1 MSRRADQVLAI
12 GARFEGRL
20 PAAVLASALEYV
32 QYNEAGLALDML
44 CAQLVEYPVE
54 ITGDEYAR
62 LLSMESF
69 FYPDASMLKQLA
81 RMVKE

>member
-1 MSRRADQVLAI
+1 MSRHADQVLAV
-12 GARFEGRL
+12 GVLFEGRL

-44 CAQLVEYPVE
+44 CAQLVEYQVG

-69 FYPDASMLKQLA
+69 FYPDTTMLKQLA